1 MRIDHVMYAAENDGL
16 QATAERLSQQ
26 LGIEVRDGG
35 VHPRFGTRNM
45 ILPLRQGRFVEVVE
59 ALEHPSVDK
68 MPFGQAVK
76 ARSANG
82 GGWVGWVVELDDM
95 SGPVAKLGRP
105 TTEGRRPRPDGA
117 AITWQQ
123 IGVSDLVVDPQLPY
137 FIHWDDPAQHPSKD
151 GATDV
156 ALKGIMLAGA
166 PERVRE
172 WLGLT
177 GEPGVDREE
186 WEPDI
191 DFQFVAPHGTPS
203 VLSVTFATA
212 KGDVTI

>member
-1 MRIDHVMYAAENDGL
+1 MYAAESDGL
-16 QATAERLSQQ
+16 KATAERLAQQ
-26 LGIEVRDGG
+26 LGVAAIDGG

-45 ILPLRQGRFVEVVE
+45 ILPLTDNRFLEVVE
-59 ALEHPSVDK
+59 ALEHPCVDK
-68 MPFGQAVK
+68 MPYGQAVK

-82 GGWVGWVVELDDM
+82 GGWIGWVVEVDDM
-95 SGPVAKLGRP
+95 ERAVAKLGRG
-105 TTEGRRPRPDGA
+105 TTEGRRHRPDGTE
-117 AITWQQ
+117 ITWQQ
-123 IGVSDLVVDPQLPY
+123 IGVSDLVLDPQLPY
-137 FIHWDDPAQHPSKD
+137 FIKWDDASMHPSKD
-151 GATDV
+151 GASD
-156 ALKGIMLAGA
+156 AGLKGMTLAGA

-177 GEPGVDREE
+177 GAPGVDRDE
-186 WEPDI
+186 WEPAI